1 MQGFAGNRP
10 EPPEND
16 KSATEKAQQ
25 KTQQHA
31 IIPVRC
37 LAGPNLCKDEHA
49 DCMTS
54 ICNIAATNTRRKLR
68 VIWVASM
75 TLLLASCA
83 TAFVDDLDAAGL
95 RAEQYKMDVE
105 TGVASCRD
113 ALGTTSI
120 AGGESLDASNI
131 RLVNWN
137 IRKQSDP
144 DSDEDLTSLSNE
156 KDLILIQ
163 EASLR
168 EETINDV
175 DASKHWSFAPGYRQT
190 GAVSGVLTLSSIKP
204 QTQCSFVSLEPILRS
219 PKATSITEYPLST
232 TEHTLV
238 VVNMHA
244 VNFSTGLKAFRRQFE
259 QVSRALQ
266 NHRGPII
273 FSGDLNTWRQKR
285 LQIVDE
291 FAASLGMKS
300 IEFSD
305 DHRVRIFG
313 NVLDHIYVRGLST
326 VHADTEAV
334 DTSDHNPMSATFSLG
349 GS

>member
-1 MQGFAGNRP
+1 MITGCNNR
-10 EPPEND
+10 
-16 KSATEKAQQ
+16 TLRVRQ
-25 KTQQHA
+25 KTR
-31 IIPVRC
+31 IISFV
-37 LAGPNLCKDEHA
+37 L
-49 DCMTS
+49 MT
-54 ICNIAATNTRRKLR
+54 
-68 VIWVASM
+68 V
-75 TLLLASCA
+75 LLASCA
-83 TAFVDDLDAAGL
+83 TAFVDDIDEAGL
-95 RAEQYKMDVE
+95 AAEQYKMDVE

-113 ALGTTSI
+113 ALDRISP
-120 AGGESLDASNI
+120 AGGESLDAANI

-137 IRKQSDP
+137 IHKQADP
-144 DSDEDLTSLSNE
+144 DSDEDLSSLSRE

-175 DASKHWSFAPGYRQT
+175 DASKHWSFAPGYRQA

-204 QTQCSFVSLEPILRS
+204 HTQCSFVSLEPILRS
-219 PKATSITEYPLST
+219 PKATSITEYALTS

-244 VNFSTGLKAFRRQFE
+244 VNFSTGVRAFRRQFE

-285 LQIVDE
+285 LRIVAE
-291 FAASLGMKS
+291 FAASLDLES

-305 DHRVRIFG
+305 DHRVTIFG
-313 NVLDHIYVRGLST
+313 NVLDHIYIRGLT
-326 VHADTEAV
+326 TEYADTESV

>member
-1 MQGFAGNRP
+1 M
-10 EPPEND
+10 
-16 KSATEKAQQ
+16 
-25 KTQQHA
+25 H
-31 IIPVRC
+31 
-37 LAGPNLCKDEHA
+37 KDELA

-54 ICNIAATNTRRKLR
+54 ACNNTSIYTRNMLR
-68 VIWVASM
+68 VLPLACATI
-75 TLLLASCA
+75 LLASCA
-83 TAFVDDLDAAGL
+83 TAFVDDIDEAGL
-95 RAEQYKMDVE
+95 LAKQYKMDVE

-113 ALGTTSI
+113 ALAAVSPGNS
-120 AGGESLDASNI
+120 ESLDATNI

-137 IRKQSDP
+137 IHKQSDP
-144 DSDEDLTSLSNE
+144 DSDEDLSSLSHD

-175 DASKHWSFAPGYRQT
+175 DASKHWSFAPGYRQS

-291 FAASLGMKS
+291 FAASLGLNS

-334 DTSDHNPMSATFSLG
+334 DTSDHNPMSAIFSLG